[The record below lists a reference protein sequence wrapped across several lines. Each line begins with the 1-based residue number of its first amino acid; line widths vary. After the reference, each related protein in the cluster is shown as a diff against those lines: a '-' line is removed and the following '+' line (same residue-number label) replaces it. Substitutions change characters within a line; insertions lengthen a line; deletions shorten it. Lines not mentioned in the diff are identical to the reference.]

1 MKKSNITAL
10 AMAIAGGRSIAS
22 WCKETGVSR
31 RTGYRLSKTPEC
43 QRLVHDIRRRAIDR
57 AIGQLA
63 RHAARASAQI
73 ARLSSSAGSEAIRLN
88 ASRAVLADL
97 LAVQGHAELE
107 QQIQELKRRLDA
119 QEARRAKRNA
129 GA

>member
-22 WCKETGVSR
+22 WCQETGVSR
-31 RTGYRLSKTPEC
+31 RTGYRLSKAPEC
-43 QRLVHDIRRRAIDR
+43 QRLADDIRRRAIDR

-63 RHAARASAQI
+63 RHAAKAAAEIS
-73 ARLSSSAGSEAIRLN
+73 RLSSSSGSEAIRLS

-97 LAVQGHAELE
+97 LAVRGHAELE
-107 QQIQELKRRLDA
+107 REIRDLKGRLDA
-119 QEARRAKRNA
+119 QEARRAQREP
-129 GA
+129 